1 MPEVPNATN
10 AHNLDGVT
18 NLGVVDLAA
27 QGLKPSLDGIIDSID
42 ELVSDE
48 TPLLMSMP
56 QSLRKSMEELVER
69 LQLSIQDFRH
79 AEMMES
85 PQPDIWK
92 AVQPQLLQVV
102 EDMEKMNS
110 SYRRIAPEEISEEA
124 QQEAWQRAVASIQQ
138 ADRFLRNA
146 YRKLMKE
153 DQYRTNDFDDSY
165 MNSLLA
171 DAEELMPSEEFED
184 IDEPVRQMQESVQK
198 FQEAEKLEGPQP
210 ETWQAFQP
218 QHQQIVENMEKMN
231 ASYQQQEP
239 TEVKQEARQ
248 RTAAS
253 IQQADSFFKDAYQK
267 LMERDR
273 TMQQEMAAMRE
284 QLEMMQRIMVNFS
297 PDAMM
302 KCMMAGADY
311 LREAEG
317 ARKSAQKEPT
327 QAHRSFYQAA
337 RQSVH
342 NVYHNIKEA
351 PHRACEAFKQ
361 KAYAEADKGL
371 RRIAGV
377 FDKGIAA
384 LTERRNAIL
393 NLSPL
398 AKQEAAAKQAEAS
411 KQPEEAPRKQENQG
425 SQEKQKEPA
434 KESPVKQ
441 EKANAVSVQQLLNPE
456 TSERAVQALADS
468 AMAAGYNA
476 EAVGKA
482 FTDLKIAAISSPLPE
497 KQTDDQQPNKNLDM
511 PLTAAVLMDR
521 DPVSKAGLFQ
531 FLGSQGVTKEAV
543 VQQCTAWKNQADK
556 YLQDKGLVTAKEESK
571 ER

>member
-1 MPEVPNATN
+1 MPEVPNVSN
-10 AHNLDGVT
+10 AHDLDGVT
-18 NLGVVDLAA
+18 DLGVVDLAA
-27 QGLKPSLDGIIDSID
+27 RGLKPSLDGITDVID
-42 ELVSDE
+42 ELAFDALPMLPS
-48 TPLLMSMP
+48 
-56 QSLRKSMEELVER
+56 SLKKSMKELVER
-69 LQLSIQDFRH
+69 LQVSIQNFH
-79 AEMMES
+79 YAEMMES
-85 PQPDIWK
+85 PQPEIWK

-102 EDMEKMNS
+102 ENMEKMNS
-110 SYRRIAPEEISEEA
+110 SYLRIAPEEISEEA
-124 QQEAWQRAVASIQQ
+124 QQEAWQGAVASIQQ

-146 YRKLMKE
+146 YRKLMRE

-171 DAEELMPSEEFED
+171 DAEELMPSEEFEE
-184 IDEPVRQMQESVQK
+184 IDEPVRQMQESVQN
-198 FQEAEKLEGPQP
+198 FREAEKLEGPQP

-239 TEVKQEARQ
+239 AEVKQEARQ

-273 TMQQEMAAMRE
+273 IMQQEMAAMRE

-302 KCMMAGADY
+302 KCMMAGTDY

-342 NVYHNIKEA
+342 SVYQNIKEA
-351 PHRACEAFKQ
+351 PQRACESFKQ

-411 KQPEEAPRKQENQG
+411 KQPEEAPKKQENQG

-441 EKANAVSVQQLLNPE
+441 EKVNAVSVQQLLNPE
-456 TSERAVQALADS
+456 TSERAVQALADA

-482 FTDLKIAAISSPLPE
+482 FTDLKIAAIGSQLPE
-497 KQTDDQQPNKNLDM
+497 KQPDDQQPNKNLDM

-556 YLQDKGLVTAKEESK
+556 YLQDKGLVTAKEDSK